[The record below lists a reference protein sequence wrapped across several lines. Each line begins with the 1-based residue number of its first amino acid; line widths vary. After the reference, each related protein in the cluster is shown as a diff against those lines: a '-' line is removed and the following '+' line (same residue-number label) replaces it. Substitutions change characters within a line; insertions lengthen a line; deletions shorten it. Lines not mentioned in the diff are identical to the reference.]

1 MTQALEK
8 AVLAE
13 SIPIYDQM
21 QVVQILTDCGVCHGV
36 VCLSLNELEK
46 TQYPFQIFLSEF
58 VIYATGGPAGIYRDS
73 VYPESQH
80 GASGVAFIAGAVGKN
95 LTEWQYGIAS
105 VKPRWN
111 VSGSYM
117 QALPRF
123 ISVDQDGRDLHWLI
137 WLYIL
142 R

>member
-1 MTQALEK
+1 MSSFNRPYTSRAMTQALEK

-80 GASGVAFIAGAVGKN
+80 GASGVAFIAGAAGKN

-111 VSGSYM
+111 VSK
-117 QALPRF
+117 QL
-123 ISVDQDGRDLHWLI
+123 
-137 WLYIL
+137 
-142 R
+142 